1 MAVIKVIDYFAK
13 PNQFDI
19 KIRFRAY
26 SRFSRKIDWESLM
39 STKDLSQYDV
49 VVCSIKTRIFQLN
62 KRKDNKLDHC
72 VYSVTHKYKSEMKV
86 DEGGEKERSTDS
98 KKTIL

>member
-1 MAVIKVIDYFAK
+1 MISQ
-13 PNQFDI
+13 NQINLISKYDFGRI
-19 KIRFRAY
+19 QGFRE
-26 SRFSRKIDWESLM
+26 KIDWESLM

-62 KRKDNKLDHC
+62 KRKDNKLNHC
-72 VYSVTHKYKSEMKV
+72 VYSVTHKNKSEMKV

>member
-1 MAVIKVIDYFAK
+1 MISQ
-13 PNQFDI
+13 NQINLISKYDFGRI
-19 KIRFRAY
+19 QGFCKRLTGNP
-26 SRFSRKIDWESLM
+26 LM

-72 VYSVTHKYKSEMKV
+72 VYSVTHKNKSEMKV
-86 DEGGEKERSTDS
+86 DEGREKERSTDS
-98 KKTIL
+98 QKTIL